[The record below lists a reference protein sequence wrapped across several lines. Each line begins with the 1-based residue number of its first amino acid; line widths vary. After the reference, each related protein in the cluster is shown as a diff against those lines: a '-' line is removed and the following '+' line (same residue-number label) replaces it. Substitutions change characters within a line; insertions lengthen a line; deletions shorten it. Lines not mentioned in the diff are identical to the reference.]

1 LHEVLFNTPS
11 KEGGKAIGTD
21 QKISTQGLAN
31 RDPGSLTKE
40 FKMMPRIF
48 TNLIL
53 ILVFG
58 LVSTVGAE
66 EVPSDYRLGDG
77 DIVRILVYDH
87 PDLTTTSRITSG
99 GMISIPLIGSVRI
112 DGMTVSQV
120 AREISKQLS
129 DGYVVNPQVS
139 VFVEEFR
146 SKRAI
151 ILGQVVAPGTYEM
164 TGPTSLVELISKAGG
179 LRPEAGEH
187 AVIKRKSRSP
197 QESEQQITINL
208 RDLVERGDASLDIQI
223 VEGDTVFISEAGIF
237 YVTGEVNRPAA
248 YRLEPDTSVI
258 KAITMAG
265 GFTNLASKRRVQII
279 RQVDGAEQV
288 LKKVPMNEKILPNDV
303 IVVPESFF

>member
-1 LHEVLFNTPS
+1 MKSRV
-11 KEGGKAIGTD
+11 
-21 QKISTQGLAN
+21 
-31 RDPGSLTKE
+31 
-40 FKMMPRIF
+40 F
-48 TNLIL
+48 TCLYL

-58 LVSTVGAE
+58 LISTVGAE
-66 EVPSDYRLGDG
+66 EVSSDYRLGDG

-151 ILGQVVAPGTYEM
+151 IMGQVNTPGTYEM

-179 LRPEAGEH
+179 LRPEAGDR
-187 AVIKRKSRSP
+187 AVIKRKSAQRD
-197 QESEQQITINL
+197 EQQITINL

-237 YVTGEVNRPAA
+237 YVTGQVNRPDA